1 MNKTDQYLKVE
12 MESEKKTL
20 TEGYVERKPLET
32 WTGTSEA
39 SLTEE
44 YKRHRRECQMQIYD
58 R

>member
-32 WTGTSEA
+32 
-39 SLTEE
+39 
-44 YKRHRRECQMQIYD
+44 
-58 R
+58 